1 MGRRA
6 VDPDE
11 VVAACCFVL
20 AVLLV
25 LWVWFM

>member
-1 MGRRA
+1 MDRRS
-6 VDPDE
+6 VDPDG

-20 AVLLV
+20 TVLAV